1 MSETY
6 AATGG
11 DLAPRAE
18 QPGSGD
24 NDRLV
29 TAKEASSEVLGE
41 AQDRA
46 GDVVDTAKEQA
57 HSLLDQTRSQL
68 TEQATQ
74 QQRSLA
80 SNLRALGEE
89 LSRMSSAAED
99 PGYAS
104 DLVGRGGGA
113 ASSAADWLDD
123 REPGDV
129 LGELSDFARQKP
141 LVFLAAAGAAGVLV
155 GRLARGVK
163 DAPPGSASTTTS
175 SGGSASGGSAS
186 GYERPR
192 PATVTPA
199 TPAPGTPA
207 PGISAP
213 GVAAP
218 ERPAAL
224 QQPSG
229 FVDPG
234 SPAGGFSESGV
245 RDVDVP

>member
-1 MSETY
+1 MSGTY
-6 AATGG
+6 AAPGG

-18 QPGSGD
+18 QAAPDDGG
-24 NDRLV
+24 RLA

-46 GDVVDTAKEQA
+46 GDVVDAAKEQA

-68 TEQATQ
+68 SDQATQ

-89 LSRMSSAAED
+89 LSRMSSAAEE

-104 DLVGRGGGA
+104 DLVSRGGGA
-113 ASSAADWLDD
+113 ASGVADWLDD

-129 LGELSDFARQKP
+129 LGELSDFARRKP

-155 GRLARGVK
+155 GRVARGVK
-163 DAPPGSASTTTS
+163 DAPSGPAS
-175 SGGSASGGSAS
+175 SGPGASAPEVSAP
-186 GYERPR
+186 RR
-192 PATVTPA
+192 PA
-199 TPAPGTPA
+199 
-207 PGISAP
+207 
-213 GVAAP
+213 
-218 ERPAAL
+218 EL

-229 FVDPG
+229 FADPG
-234 SPAGGFSESGV
+234 LPSRGLPESGV

>member
-11 DLAPRAE
+11 DLAPRRE
-18 QPGSGD
+18 QPASDDGG
-24 NDRLV
+24 RLT
-29 TAKEASSEVLGE
+29 TAKDASSEVLGE

-46 GDVVDTAKEQA
+46 GDVVDAAKEQA

-89 LSRMSSAAED
+89 LSRMSTAAED

-104 DLVGRGGGA
+104 DLVSRGGGA
-113 ASSAADWLDD
+113 AGDVADWLDD

-129 LGELSDFARQKP
+129 LGELSDFARRKP

-155 GRLARGVK
+155 GRVARGVK
-163 DAPPGSASTTTS
+163 DTPSQASPTAPSQPPSPAAVPASPRGLGRPGGLEQ
-175 SGGSASGGSAS
+175 SGGFADPGLPTRTFPESGG
-186 GYERPR
+186 
-192 PATVTPA
+192 
-199 TPAPGTPA
+199 
-207 PGISAP
+207 
-213 GVAAP
+213 
-218 ERPAAL
+218 
-224 QQPSG
+224 
-229 FVDPG
+229 
-234 SPAGGFSESGV
+234 